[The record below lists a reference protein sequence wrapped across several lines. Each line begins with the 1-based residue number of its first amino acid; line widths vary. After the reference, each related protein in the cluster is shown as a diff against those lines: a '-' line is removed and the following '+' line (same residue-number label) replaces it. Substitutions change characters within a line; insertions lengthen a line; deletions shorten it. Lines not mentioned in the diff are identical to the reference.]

1 MASNYET
8 FWENDRFAV
17 VGNKAKQNFP
27 VLTYRCLKKIGKEV
41 FAVDASV
48 EEIEGD
54 HAYATLDGLP
64 AKVDAVVLEVP
75 KEDTKDWVAKAAD
88 AGIKDVWIHM
98 GRETPEALA
107 LADDKGMN
115 ARTGTCAVMYVK
127 PEASYHSIHRWI
139 MKLAGKY

>member
-8 FWENDRFAV
+8 FFENDRFAV
-17 VGNKAKQNFP
+17 VGDKAKQNFP
-27 VLTYRCLKKIGKEV
+27 VLTYRGLKKLGKQV
-41 FAVDASV
+41 FPIDPSV

-54 HAYATLDGLP
+54 HAYAALDGLP

-75 KEDTKDWVAKAAD
+75 KEDTKDWVEKAAD

-98 GRETPEALA
+98 GRETPEAVA
-107 LADDKGMN
+107 LAQDKGMN

-127 PEASYHSIHRWI
+127 PELSYHSIHRWI
-139 MKLAGKY
+139 MKRMGKY